1 MYHDLRESTTPWK
14 MQIAGDATWRKVESE
29 DTNISEKHKV
39 RE

>member
-1 MYHDLRESTTPWK
+1 MYHDLRESTTTWK